1 MADSAHIG
9 FLSERQFLHSKDK
22 VRAKK
27 HSFSS
32 RAADSYTLALVINS
46 ATCMKPGA

>member
-22 VRAKK
+22 VRAKN